1 MERKLIA
8 AAVSG
13 ALALPMAAQAVEFSA
28 SGQVSRAIISV
39 DGQKN
44 DNDLQHVDANVS
56 QSRFRFTGSEELE
69 NGMVAAVGL
78 EYGLTA
84 NLRQAHGSLSGP
96 FGKLTIGHTNVTAD
110 GPQYA
115 SFIGPANMGGATNWC
130 PYSSTGPACQ
140 SYGPSRQPIL
150 RYDTPAIGPAS
161 IGVSTG
167 NNDYFDAALKIAGSF
182 GDAGYDLRIGFVSEY
197 DVDVAAVPHS
207 VTPVAAGV
215 LRKTLTT
222 AKETVEEHFKGG
234 LSLQDDEGALV
245 TDDELTAMAADKAT
259 ADTLVYKNQT
269 AKAATTKAA
278 GDAIITSAA
287 FAFGQGTSIA
297 VGWGQEDVNDGE
309 NQFAALG
316 HSYGAGSVAIYYA
329 RGEEM
334 VAGAMTEGSHWGVA
348 VGHDVGGGVDAYAGY
363 RVMQEDHKEDVSLLL
378 AGMRVKF
385 N

>member
-182 GDAGYDLRIGFVSEY
+182 GDAGYDLRVGFVSEY
-197 DVDVAAVPHS
+197 DADVAAVPMS
-207 VTPVAAGV
+207 TTAVRAGDLQKALV
-215 LRKTLTT
+215 T
-222 AKETVEEHFKGG
+222 AKETVKEHFKDTTFT
-234 LSLQDDEGALV
+234 LQDADGTVIADDAAL
-245 TDDELTAMAADKAT
+245 AAKEANE
-259 ADTLVYKNQT
+259 LVYKHQ
-269 AKAATTKAA
+269 AKKDATTEPA

-329 RGEEM
+329 RGEI
-334 VAGAMTEGSHWGVA
+334 GATMTEGSHWGVA

>member
-13 ALALPMAAQAVEFSA
+13 ALALPMAAQAVEFSV

-39 DGQKN
+39 DGQDN
-44 DNDLQHVDANVS
+44 DNDVQHVDANVS

-78 EYGLTA
+78 EYGLMT

-161 IGVSTG
+161 IGISTG

-182 GDAGYDLRIGFVSEY
+182 GDAGYDLRVGFVSEY
-197 DVDVAAVPHS
+197 DTDVAAVPS
-207 VTPVAAGV
+207 
-215 LRKTLTT
+215 
-222 AKETVEEHFKGG
+222 
-234 LSLQDDEGALV
+234 S
-245 TDDELTAMAADKAT
+245 
-259 ADTLVYKNQT
+259 
-269 AKAATTKAA
+269 TKR
-278 GDAIITSAA
+278 
-287 FAFGQGTSIA
+287 
-297 VGWGQEDVNDGE
+297 
-309 NQFAALG
+309 ALG
-316 HSYGAGSVAIYYA
+316 P
-329 RGEEM
+329 
-334 VAGAMTEGSHWGVA
+334 T
-348 VGHDVGGGVDAYAGY
+348 
-363 RVMQEDHKEDVSLLL
+363 
-378 AGMRVKF
+378 
-385 N
+385 